1 MDAYKNELMVQI
13 EEKRKIKELE
23 RKKKL
28 EEDEREEQRV
38 RKEMEEMQRK
48 YHYEANPDAPPP
60 YAGQ

>member
-1 MDAYKNELMVQI
+1 MIQI

-38 RKEMEEMQRK
+38 KKEMEEMQRR
-48 YHYEANPDAPPP
+48 YLYEANPDAPPP
-60 YAGQ
+60 YVVQ